1 MNKKEELQK
10 QINNWIYEING
21 LVRTAKELGNKNP
34 YDNFMIKDRIKIVEK
49 LKKELEAI
57 EQ

>member
-21 LVRTAKELGNKNP
+21 LVRTAKQLGNKNP

-49 LKKELEAI
+49 LKRELE
-57 EQ
+57 EE

>member
-21 LVRTAKELGNKNP
+21 LVRTAKQLGNKNP

-49 LKKELEAI
+49 LKKELETI
-57 EQ
+57 K

>member
-21 LVRTAKELGNKNP
+21 LVRTAKQLGNKNP
-34 YDNFMIKDRIKIVEK
+34 YDNFMVKDRIKIVEK

-57 EQ
+57 K